1 MIGRLWVNTLMLCS
15 GWFVMEAITHPLT
28 PWWGRGVA
36 VALAAFVVAV
46 DARVVTVAQQRTDR
60 RSAQLRRRLDRA
72 REMAERRPH
81 LQTRWMLGSSWRCG
95 RKPAKR

>member
-46 DARVVTVAQQRTDR
+46 DARVVTVALERAER
-60 RSAQLRRRLDRA
+60 RSAGLHRRLATA
-72 REMAERRPH
+72 R
-81 LQTRWMLGSSWRCG
+81 
-95 RKPAKR
+95 